1 MVKLNSTTAILSDLD
16 GVILDLAYDIK
27 FWELWLPE
35 QVANQTNKSIEET
48 KAEIMAEIDIQRGT
62 LNFYDLN
69 YWDDLLNV
77 DCMQIFREKTER
89 CSYLEGSYEALQRLS
104 TLKNPKY
111 ILTNGDPRIQEY
123 KAETQNFLEFF
134 DSIFYSM
141 HVGYPKESKE
151 FWALARH
158 NLNLDF
164 EDTIFIDDDFKVVTA
179 AAKAGIKQVA
189 WITPGKNRILQNRV
203 ETFASLSDLVSTIT

>member
-48 KAEIMAEIDIQRGT
+48 KAEIKAEIDIQRGT

-77 DCMQIFREKTER
+77 DCMQIFKEKTER
-89 CSYLEGSYEALQRLS
+89 CSYLRGSYEALQRLS

-164 EDTIFIDDDFKVVTA
+164 EDTIFIDDDFKVATA

>member
-16 GVILDLAYDIK
+16 GVILNLEYDIK
-27 FWELWLPE
+27 FWEFWLPE
-35 QVANQTNKSIEET
+35 HVANQSNQNLEEIKT
-48 KAEIMAEIDIQRGT
+48 KIQAEIDAQRGT
-62 LNFYDLN
+62 LNFYNLN

-77 DCMQIFREKTER
+77 DCMEIIREQEEK
-89 CSYLEGSYEALQRLS
+89 CSYLQGSYEALQRLS

-111 ILTNGDPRIQEY
+111 ILTNGDPRAQEY

-141 HVGYPKESKE
+141 QTGYSKEQKE

-164 EDTIFIDDDFKVVTA
+164 EDAIFIDDDFKVVTA
-179 AAKAGIKQVA
+179 AIKAGIKQVV
-189 WITPGKNRILQNRV
+189 WITPGKNRILQNGV
-203 ETFASLSDLVSTIT
+203 ETFPSLADLVNAIS

>member
-16 GVILDLAYDIK
+16 GVILDLAYDKK

-35 QVANQTNKSIEET
+35 QVTRQTNKSIEEA
-48 KAEIMAEIDIQRGT
+48 KAEIMTEIDIQRGT

-77 DCMQIFREKTER
+77 DCMQIFQEKEER
-89 CSYLEGSYEALQRLS
+89 CSYLAGSYEALQRLS

-141 HVGYPKESKE
+141 HAGYPKESKE

-158 NLNLDF
+158 NLNLEF
-164 EDTIFIDDDFKVVTA
+164 EDAIFIDDDLKVVTA

-189 WITPGKNRILQNRV
+189 WITPGKNRILQNRI
-203 ETFASLSDLVSTIT
+203 ETFASLADLVSTIT

>member
-16 GVILDLAYDIK
+16 GVILDLSYDIK

-35 QVANQTNKSIEET
+35 HVAAQTNQKIEET
-48 KAEIMAEIDIQRGT
+48 QAKIQAEIDIQRGT
-62 LNFYDLN
+62 LNFYELN

-77 DCMQIFREKTER
+77 DCIQIIKAKEEK

-104 TLKNPKY
+104 VLKNPKH
-111 ILTNGDPRIQEY
+111 ILTNGDPRAQEY
-123 KAETQNFLEFF
+123 KAEIQDFLKFF

-141 HVGYPKESKE
+141 HAGYPKEQKE

-164 EDTIFIDDDFKVVTA
+164 EDAIFVDDDFKVVTA
-179 AAKAGIKQVA
+179 AVKAGIKQVI
-189 WITPGKNRILQNRV
+189 WITPGKNRILQNGI
-203 ETFASLSDLVSTIT
+203 ETFPSLNDLVAAIA

>member
-16 GVILDLAYDIK
+16 GVILDLSYDIK

-35 QVANQTNKSIEET
+35 HVADQNNQSIEEAQE
-48 KAEIMAEIDIQRGT
+48 KIQAEIDAQRGT

-69 YWDDLLNV
+69 YWDDLLDV
-77 DCMQIFREKTER
+77 DCMQIIKAKEER
-89 CSYLEGSYEALQRLS
+89 CSYLKGSNEALQKLS
-104 TLKNPKY
+104 VLKNPKH
-111 ILTNGDPRIQEY
+111 ILTNGDPRVQEY
-123 KAETQNFLEFF
+123 KAEIQDFLKFF

-141 HVGYPKESKE
+141 HAGYPKEQKE

-179 AAKAGIKQVA
+179 AVKAGIKQVI
-189 WITPGKNRILQNRV
+189 WITPGKKRILQNGIG
-203 ETFASLSDLVSTIT
+203 TFPSLKDLVAAIT

>member
-1 MVKLNSTTAILSDLD
+1 MVKLHSTTAILLDLD
-16 GVILDLAYDIK
+16 GVILNLEYDVK
-27 FWELWLPE
+27 FWQSWLPDH
-35 QVANQTNKSIEET
+35 VANQSNRSLEEI
-48 KAEIMAEIDIQRGT
+48 KAEIQAEIDIQRGT

-69 YWDDLLNV
+69 YWDNLLNV
-77 DCMQIFREKTER
+77 DCMNIIKEQEEK

-104 TLKNPKY
+104 TLKNPMH
-111 ILTNGDPRIQEY
+111 ILTNGDPRAQEY

-141 HVGYPKESKE
+141 HAGYSKEEKE

-164 EDTIFIDDDFKVVTA
+164 EDAIFIDDDFKVITA
-179 AAKAGIKQVA
+179 AAKAGIKQVI
-189 WITPGKNRILQNRV
+189 WITPGKNRVLQNGV
-203 ETFASLSDLVSTIT
+203 ETFPSLAELTTAIT

>member
-16 GVILDLAYDIK
+16 GVILNLDYDIK
-27 FWELWLPE
+27 FWESWLPE
-35 QVANQTNKSIEET
+35 HVANQSNQNLEEIKT
-48 KAEIMAEIDIQRGT
+48 KIQAEIDTQRGT

-77 DCMQIFREKTER
+77 DCIEIMKEQEEK

-104 TLKNPKY
+104 NLQNPKH
-111 ILTNGDPRIQEY
+111 ILTNGDPRAQEY
-123 KAETQNFLEFF
+123 KAETQDFLEFF

-141 HVGYPKESKE
+141 HTGYSKEQKE

-164 EDTIFIDDDFKVVTA
+164 EDAIFIDDDFKVVTA
-179 AAKAGIKQVA
+179 AIKVGIKKVI
-189 WITPGKNRILQNRV
+189 WITPGKNRVLQNGI
-203 ETFASLSDLVSTIT
+203 ETFPSLAELAATIT

>member
-16 GVILDLAYDIK
+16 GVILDLSYDIK

-35 QVANQTNKSIEET
+35 HVADQNNQSIEEAQE
-48 KAEIMAEIDIQRGT
+48 KIQAEIDAQRGT

-69 YWDDLLNV
+69 YWDDLLDV
-77 DCMQIFREKTER
+77 DCMQIIKAKEER
-89 CSYLEGSYEALQRLS
+89 CSYLKGSNEALQKLS
-104 TLKNPKY
+104 VLKNPKH
-111 ILTNGDPRIQEY
+111 ILTNGDPRVQEY
-123 KAETQNFLEFF
+123 KAEIQDFLKFF

-141 HVGYPKESKE
+141 HAGYPKEQKE

-164 EDTIFIDDDFKVVTA
+164 EDVIFIDDDFRVVTA
-179 AAKAGIKQVA
+179 AVKAGIQQVI
-189 WITPGKNRILQNRV
+189 WITPGKKRILQNGIG
-203 ETFASLSDLVSTIT
+203 TFPSLKDLVAAIT

>member
-16 GVILDLAYDIK
+16 GVILDLSYDIK

-35 QVANQTNKSIEET
+35 HVADKANQSIEEAQE
-48 KAEIMAEIDIQRGT
+48 KIQAEIDAQRGT

-69 YWDDLLNV
+69 YWDDLLDV
-77 DCMQIFREKTER
+77 DCMQIIKAKEEK
-89 CSYLEGSYEALQRLS
+89 CSYLEGSHQALQRLS
-104 TLKNPKY
+104 ILKNPMH
-111 ILTNGDPRIQEY
+111 IVTNGDPRVQEY
-123 KAETQNFLEFF
+123 KAEIQDFLKFF

-141 HVGYPKESKE
+141 HAGYPKEQKE

-164 EDTIFIDDDFKVVTA
+164 EDAILIDDDFKVVTA
-179 AAKAGIKQVA
+179 AVKAGIKQVI
-189 WITPGKNRILQNRV
+189 WITPGKNRILQNGI
-203 ETFASLSDLVSTIT
+203 ETFPSLKDLVAAIT

>member
-35 QVANQTNKSIEET
+35 QVANQTNKSVEET
-48 KAEIMAEIDIQRGT
+48 KAEVKAEIDIQRGT

-77 DCMQIFREKTER
+77 DCMQIFKEKTER
-89 CSYLEGSYEALQRLS
+89 CSYLGGSYEALQRLS

-111 ILTNGDPRIQEY
+111 ILTNGDPRIQDY

>member
-16 GVILDLAYDIK
+16 GVILDINYDIK
-27 FWELWLPE
+27 FWESWLPE
-35 QVANQTNKSIEET
+35 HIASQSSLSEEEAKSEILT
-48 KAEIMAEIDIQRGT
+48 KIDKQKGT

-69 YWDDLLNV
+69 YWDDLLSV
-77 DCMQIFREKTER
+77 DCMKIIREQEEK

-104 TLKNPKY
+104 VMQNPKH
-111 ILTNGDPRIQEY
+111 ILTNGDPRAQEY

-141 HVGYPKESKE
+141 HAGYPKEEKE

-164 EDTIFIDDDFKVVTA
+164 EDAIFIDDDFKVVTA
-179 AAKAGIKQVA
+179 AIKVGIKKVI
-189 WITPGKNRILQNRV
+189 WITPGKNRVLQNGI
-203 ETFASLSDLVSTIT
+203 ETFPSLAELTATIT

>member
-1 MVKLNSTTAILSDLD
+1 MVKLNSNTAILSDLD
-16 GVILDLAYDIK
+16 VVILDLAYDIK

-77 DCMQIFREKTER
+77 DCMQIFKEKTER
-89 CSYLEGSYEALQRLS
+89 CSYLRGSYEALQRLS

-111 ILTNGDPRIQEY
+111 ILTNGDPRIQDY

>member
-77 DCMQIFREKTER
+77 DCMQIFIEKTER

-164 EDTIFIDDDFKVVTA
+164 EDTIFIDDDFKVATA

-189 WITPGKNRILQNRV
+189 WITPGKNRILQNKV

>member
-16 GVILDLAYDIK
+16 GVILNIDYDIK
-27 FWELWLPE
+27 FWESWLPE
-35 QVANQTNKSIEET
+35 YIASQSSLTEEEA
-48 KAEIMAEIDIQRGT
+48 KAEILSKIDLQRGT

-69 YWDDLLNV
+69 YWDDLLNL
-77 DCMQIFREKTER
+77 DCIEIIKEKKEK
-89 CSYLEGSYEALQRLS
+89 CSYIEGSYEALQRLS
-104 TLKNPKY
+104 TLENPKY

-123 KAETQNFLEFF
+123 KAETNNFLAFF

-141 HVGYPKESKE
+141 HVGYPKESRE

-164 EDTIFIDDDFKVVTA
+164 KDAIFIDDDFKVVTA
-179 AAKAGIKQVA
+179 AVKAGIKQVV
-189 WITPGKNRILQNRV
+189 WITEGKNRILQNGV
-203 ETFASLSDLVSTIT
+203 KTFPSLADLVSTIT

>member
-27 FWELWLPE
+27 FWKLWLPE
-35 QVANQTNKSIEET
+35 QVANQTNKSVEET
-48 KAEIMAEIDIQRGT
+48 KAEIKAEIDIQRGT

-77 DCMQIFREKTER
+77 DCMQIFKEKTER
-89 CSYLEGSYEALQRLS
+89 CSYLGGSYEALQRLS

>member
-35 QVANQTNKSIEET
+35 QVANQTDKSIEET
-48 KAEIMAEIDIQRGT
+48 KAKIMAEIDIQRGT

-89 CSYLEGSYEALQRLS
+89 CSYLEGSHDALQRLS

-164 EDTIFIDDDFKVVTA
+164 EDTIFIDDDFKVATA

-189 WITPGKNRILQNRV
+189 WITPGKNRILQNKV

>member
-16 GVILDLAYDIK
+16 GVILNLEYDIK
-27 FWELWLPE
+27 FWELWLPGH
-35 QVANQTNKSIEET
+35 VASQLNQNLEEVKT
-48 KAEIMAEIDIQRGT
+48 KIRAEIDAQRGT
-62 LNFYDLN
+62 LNFYNLN
-69 YWDDLLNV
+69 YWDDWLNV
-77 DCMQIFREKTER
+77 DCMEIIREQEEK

-104 TLKNPKY
+104 TLKNPKH
-111 ILTNGDPRIQEY
+111 ILTNGDPRAQEY

-141 HVGYPKESKE
+141 QTGYSKEQKE

-164 EDTIFIDDDFKVVTA
+164 GDAIFIDDDFKVVTA
-179 AAKAGIKQVA
+179 AIKAGIKQVV
-189 WITPGKNRILQNRV
+189 WITPGKNRILQNGV
-203 ETFASLSDLVSTIT
+203 ETFPSLADLVNAIS

>member
-16 GVILDLAYDIK
+16 GVILNIDYDIK
-27 FWELWLPE
+27 FWESWLPE
-35 QVANQTNKSIEET
+35 YIASQSSLTEEEA
-48 KAEIMAEIDIQRGT
+48 KAEILSKIGLQRET

-69 YWDDLLNV
+69 YWDDLLNL
-77 DCMQIFREKTER
+77 DCIEIIKEKEEK

-104 TLKNPKY
+104 TLENPKY

-123 KAETQNFLEFF
+123 KAETNNFLEFF

-141 HVGYPKESKE
+141 HVGYPKESRE
-151 FWALARH
+151 FWTLARH

-164 EDTIFIDDDFKVVTA
+164 KDTIFIDDDFKVVTA
-179 AAKAGIKQVA
+179 AVKVGIKQVV
-189 WITPGKNRILQNRV
+189 WITEGKNRILQKGV
-203 ETFASLSDLVSTIT
+203 ETFPSLADLVSTIT

>member
-1 MVKLNSTTAILSDLD
+1 MVKLNSTTAILLDLD
-16 GVILDLAYDIK
+16 GVILNLEYDIK
-27 FWELWLPE
+27 FWESWLPDH
-35 QVANQTNKSIEET
+35 VANQSNRILEEI
-48 KAEIMAEIDIQRGT
+48 KAEIQAEIDIQRGT

-69 YWDDLLNV
+69 YWDNLLNV
-77 DCMQIFREKTER
+77 DCMKIIKEQEEK

-104 TLKNPKY
+104 TLNNRMH
-111 ILTNGDPRIQEY
+111 IVTNGDPRVQEY

-141 HVGYPKESKE
+141 HAGYPKEEKE

-164 EDTIFIDDDFKVVTA
+164 EDAIFIDDDFKVVTA
-179 AAKAGIKQVA
+179 AIKVGIRKVI
-189 WITPGKNRILQNRV
+189 WITPGKNRVLQNGI
-203 ETFASLSDLVSTIT
+203 ETFPRLAELTATIT

>member
-1 MVKLNSTTAILSDLD
+1 MVKLNSTTAILLDLD
-16 GVILDLAYDIK
+16 GVILNLDYDIK
-27 FWELWLPE
+27 FWESWLPE
-35 QVANQTNKSIEET
+35 HLASQSNQSLKEVKT
-48 KAEIMAEIDIQRGT
+48 KIQAEIDIQRGT

-69 YWDDLLNV
+69 YWDDLLSV
-77 DCMQIFREKTER
+77 DCMEIIREQEEK

-104 TLKNPKY
+104 AMQNPKH
-111 ILTNGDPRIQEY
+111 ILTNGDPRAQEY

-141 HVGYPKESKE
+141 HTGYPKEEKE

-164 EDTIFIDDDFKVVTA
+164 EDAIFIDDDFKVVTA
-179 AAKAGIKQVA
+179 AIKVGIKKVI
-189 WITPGKNRILQNRV
+189 WITPGKNRVLQNGI
-203 ETFASLSDLVSTIT
+203 ETFPSLAELAATIT

>member
-16 GVILDLAYDIK
+16 GVILDLSYDIK

-35 QVANQTNKSIEET
+35 HVADQNNQSIEEAQE
-48 KAEIMAEIDIQRGT
+48 KIQAEIDAQRGT

-69 YWDDLLNV
+69 YWDDLLDV
-77 DCMQIFREKTER
+77 DCMQIIKAKEER
-89 CSYLEGSYEALQRLS
+89 CSYLKGSNEALQKLS
-104 TLKNPKY
+104 ILKNPKH
-111 ILTNGDPRIQEY
+111 ILTNGDPRVQEY
-123 KAETQNFLEFF
+123 KAEIQDFLKFF

-141 HVGYPKESKE
+141 HAGYPKEQKE

-164 EDTIFIDDDFKVVTA
+164 EDAIFIDDDFKVVTA
-179 AAKAGIKQVA
+179 AVKAGIKQVI
-189 WITPGKNRILQNRV
+189 WITPGKKRILQNGIG
-203 ETFASLSDLVSTIT
+203 TFPSLKDLVAAIT

>member
-1 MVKLNSTTAILSDLD
+1 MVKLNSTTAILLDLD
-16 GVILDLAYDIK
+16 GVILDLSYDIK

-35 QVANQTNKSIEET
+35 YVADQTNQSIEEVQE
-48 KAEIMAEIDIQRGT
+48 KIQAEIDAQRGT

-77 DCMQIFREKTER
+77 DCMEIIKEQEEK
-89 CSYLEGSYEALQRLS
+89 CSYLEGSYEALERLA
-104 TLKNPKY
+104 TFKNPKH

-123 KAETQNFLEFF
+123 KAEIQDFLKFF

-141 HVGYPKESKE
+141 HAGYPKEEKE

-164 EDTIFIDDDFKVVTA
+164 EDAIFIDDDFKVVTA
-179 AAKAGIKQVA
+179 AVKAGIKQVI
-189 WITPGKNRILQNRV
+189 WITPGKNRILQNGI
-203 ETFASLSDLVSTIT
+203 ETFPSLNDLVDAIT

>member
-1 MVKLNSTTAILSDLD
+1 MVKINSTTAILSDLD
-16 GVILDLAYDIK
+16 GVILDLAYDKK

-35 QVANQTNKSIEET
+35 QVTRQTNKSIEKA
-48 KAEIMAEIDIQRGT
+48 KAEIMTEIDIQRGT

-77 DCMQIFREKTER
+77 DCMQIFQEKEER
-89 CSYLEGSYEALQRLS
+89 CSYLAGSYEALQRLS

-141 HVGYPKESKE
+141 HAGYPKESKE

-158 NLNLDF
+158 NLNLEF
-164 EDTIFIDDDFKVVTA
+164 EDAIFIDDDLKVVTA

-203 ETFASLSDLVSTIT
+203 ETFASLADLVSTIT

>member
-16 GVILDLAYDIK
+16 GVILDLSYDKK

-35 QVANQTNKSIEET
+35 HVADQTNQSIEEAQA
-48 KAEIMAEIDIQRGT
+48 KIQAEIDAQRGT

-77 DCMQIFREKTER
+77 DCMQIIKAKEEK

-104 TLKNPKY
+104 ILKNPKH
-111 ILTNGDPRIQEY
+111 ILTNGDPRAQEY
-123 KAETQNFLEFF
+123 KAEIQDFLKFF

-141 HVGYPKESKE
+141 HAGYPKEQKE

-164 EDTIFIDDDFKVVTA
+164 EDAIFIDDDFKVVTA
-179 AAKAGIKQVA
+179 AVKAGIKQVI
-189 WITPGKNRILQNRV
+189 WITPGKNRILQNGI
-203 ETFASLSDLVSTIT
+203 ETFPSLNDLVAAIA

>member
-16 GVILDLAYDIK
+16 GVILDLAYDKK

-35 QVANQTNKSIEET
+35 QVSRQTNKSIEEA
-48 KAEIMAEIDIQRGT
+48 KAEIMTEIDIQRGT

-77 DCMQIFREKTER
+77 DCMQIFQEKEER
-89 CSYLEGSYEALQRLS
+89 CSYLAGSYEALQRLS

-141 HVGYPKESKE
+141 HAGYPKESKE

-158 NLNLDF
+158 NLNLEF
-164 EDTIFIDDDFKVVTA
+164 EDAIFIDDDLKVVTA

-189 WITPGKNRILQNRV
+189 WITPGKNRILQNGV
-203 ETFASLSDLVSTIT
+203 ETFASLADLVSTIT

>member
-16 GVILDLAYDIK
+16 GVILDLSYDIK

-35 QVANQTNKSIEET
+35 HVADQNNQSIEEAQE
-48 KAEIMAEIDIQRGT
+48 KIQAEIDAQRGT

-69 YWDDLLNV
+69 YWDDLLDV
-77 DCMQIFREKTER
+77 DCMQIIKAKEER
-89 CSYLEGSYEALQRLS
+89 CSYLKGSNEALQKLS
-104 TLKNPKY
+104 VLKNPKH
-111 ILTNGDPRIQEY
+111 ILTNGDPRVQEY
-123 KAETQNFLEFF
+123 KAEIQDFLKFF

-141 HVGYPKESKE
+141 YAGYPKEQKE

-164 EDTIFIDDDFKVVTA
+164 EDAIFIDDDFKVVTA
-179 AAKAGIKQVA
+179 AVKAGIKQVI
-189 WITPGKNRILQNRV
+189 WITPGKKRILQNGIG
-203 ETFASLSDLVSTIT
+203 TFPSLKDLVAAIT